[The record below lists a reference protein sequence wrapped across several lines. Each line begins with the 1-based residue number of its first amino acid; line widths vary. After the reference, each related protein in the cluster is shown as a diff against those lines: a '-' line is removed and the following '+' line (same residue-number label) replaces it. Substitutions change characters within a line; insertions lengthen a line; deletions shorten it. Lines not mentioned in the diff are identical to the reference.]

1 MCNAIRLFV
10 LSALIGLPIAAWSGP
25 VDINTADAKTLAAE
39 LRGIG
44 ETTAAAIVA
53 YRTANG
59 PFKTVDDL
67 VKVRG
72 IGNKILEQNRTNL
85 RVGAEKPA
93 AEK

>member
-1 MCNAIRLFV
+1 MWKAIRPFV
-10 LSALIGLPIAAWSGP
+10 LGTLIGLPIAAWSGP
-25 VDINTADAKTLAAE
+25 IDINTADAKTLAAE
-39 LRGIG
+39 LRGVG
-44 ETTAAAIVA
+44 ESTAEAIVA

-72 IGNKILEQNRTNL
+72 IGSKILEQNRSNL
-85 RVGAEKPA
+85 RVGVEKAA